1 MPRRSNQRR
10 GEKDQGAIVPR
21 LIRPYDEELDF
32 PKFIEGF
39 MQIRNFSIIAHI
51 DHGKSTLSDRLLM
64 RAGAI
69 TEREFK
75 EQILDDMDLERER
88 GITIKASA
96 VTVFHEHNGEK
107 FMLNFIDTPGHV
119 DFHYEVQK
127 ALQACE
133 GAILVVDA
141 TQGVQAQTVA
151 NAYAAIDVGLDIIP
165 VINKIDLPSSRP
177 VEVAEEIEQVL
188 GFKAEDCILVSAKT
202 GQGIDDLIGKLCDQL
217 PPPKGSPDL
226 PLRALIFDSIYD
238 DYRGVIVY
246 VRVVDGELR
255 KGMKIRLMGA
265 DREYQVTDLGK
276 LMPRPKQVPSIGT
289 SEVGFLVAA
298 IKDLH
303 DVRIGD
309 TVTDAQN
316 PAPEALPGYKPI
328 QQMVFCDFY
337 PGGKTQYDELRDA
350 MDRLQLNDSSFTFA
364 PESSDALGF
373 GFRCGFLGLLHMEII
388 QERLEREF
396 NIEVVQT
403 APTVTYEILL
413 NDQSTIRIDAPSE
426 LPDLTH
432 VAEIRE
438 PYIVMNLI
446 LPADGVGALM
456 KLCEDR
462 RGIYK
467 KTEYIGATRVIL
479 VYEMPLA
486 EVIYDFYDRLKSA
499 TRGYGTMDYE
509 LIGFRIG
516 DLVKVDILVN
526 GDRVDAL
533 SVIVHREHAEAR
545 GRRLLIRLKKEI
557 DRHLFEIPLQAAI
570 GGKVIARETI
580 KSVGKNVTA
589 KCYGGDV
596 TRKRK
601 LLEKQKEGKE
611 AHEAGRVGGHSAG
624 SVHVDSGDRG
634 LNIYRDEELASG
646 EAAPASTVNLSPTDL
661 ATARSVQSLVTA
673 RGAAVIIPG
682 DDGQHDQDDSVAIPS
697 TGGRPAGREA
707 GTGKWRSRGERESDA
722 ESCFCGGRSR
732 LFARQICGASRAW
745 TSVPWQRC
753 HLW

>member
-1 MPRRSNQRR
+1 
-10 GEKDQGAIVPR
+10 
-21 LIRPYDEELDF
+21 
-32 PKFIEGF
+32 

-69 TEREFK
+69 TEREFQN
-75 EQILDDMDLERER
+75 QILDDMDLERER

-133 GAILVVDA
+133 GAILVVDS

-151 NAYAAIDVGLDIIP
+151 NAYAAIEAGLEIIP
-165 VINKIDLPSSRP
+165 VINKIDLPSADPTR
-177 VEVAEEIEQVL
+177 VAEEIEQVL
-188 GFKAEDCILVSAKT
+188 GFPAEDAILVSPKT
-202 GQGIDDLIGKLCDQL
+202 GQGIDELISRLCDAL
-217 PPPKGSPDL
+217 PPPRGKPDL

-246 VRVVDGELR
+246 VRVIDGELT
-255 KGMKIRLMGA
+255 KGMKIRLMGT
-265 DREYQVTDLGK
+265 DKLYQVSDLCK
-276 LMPRPKQVPSIGT
+276 LVPRPKRVEKIGT
-289 SEVGFLVAA
+289 GEVGFIVAA

-309 TVTDAQN
+309 TVTDAEK
-316 PAPEALPGYKPI
+316 PADAALPGYKPI

-364 PESSDALGF
+364 PENSDALGF

-403 APTVTYEILL
+403 APTVTYEIALT
-413 NDQSTIRIDAPSE
+413 DGTTKRIDSPSQ
-426 LPDLTH
+426 LPNPNH

-438 PYIVMNLI
+438 PYIRMDLI
-446 LPADGVGALM
+446 LPSDSVGALM

-462 RGIYK
+462 RGLYK
-467 KTEYIGATRVIL
+467 KTEYIGATRVL
-479 VYEMPLA
+479 LQYEMPLA
-486 EVIYDFYDRLKSA
+486 EVIFDFYDRLKST
-499 TRGYGTMDYE
+499 TRGYGTMDFE
-509 LIGFRIG
+509 LIGFRPG
-516 DLVKVDILVN
+516 NLVKLDILVN

-533 SVIVHREHAEAR
+533 SVIVHRDHAEQR
-545 GRRLLIRLKKEI
+545 GRRLLVRLKEEI
-557 DRHLFEIPLQAAI
+557 DKHLFEIPLQAAI
-570 GGKVIARETI
+570 GGKIIARETI

-601 LLEKQKEGKE
+601 LLEKQKEGKKRMK
-611 AHEAGRVGGHSAG
+611 RVG
-624 SVHVDSGDRG
+624 SVDIPQEAFMAVLESGD
-634 LNIYRDEELASG
+634 
-646 EAAPASTVNLSPTDL
+646 
-661 ATARSVQSLVTA
+661 
-673 RGAAVIIPG
+673 
-682 DDGQHDQDDSVAIPS
+682 
-697 TGGRPAGREA
+697 
-707 GTGKWRSRGERESDA
+707 
-722 ESCFCGGRSR
+722 
-732 LFARQICGASRAW
+732 
-745 TSVPWQRC
+745 
-753 HLW
+753 

>member
-1 MPRRSNQRR
+1 
-10 GEKDQGAIVPR
+10 
-21 LIRPYDEELDF
+21 
-32 PKFIEGF
+32 

-96 VTVFHEHNGEK
+96 VTVFHEHNGEQ

-119 DFHYEVQK
+119 DFHYEVRK

-151 NAYAAIDVGLDIIP
+151 NAYAAVEVGLEIIP
-165 VINKIDLPSSRP
+165 VINKIDLPSAQP

-188 GFKAEDCILVSAKT
+188 GFSAEEAILVSAKT
-202 GQGIDDLIGKLCDQL
+202 GQGVDELITKLCDQL
-217 PPPKGSPDL
+217 PPPRGLPDA
-226 PLRALIFDSIYD
+226 PTRALIFDSIYD

-246 VRVVDGELR
+246 VRVFDGELK
-255 KGMKIRLMGA
+255 KGQKIRLMGTA
-265 DREYQVTDLGK
+265 RDYQITDLGK
-276 LMPRPKQVPSIGT
+276 LMPRPKQVDRIGT
-289 SEVGFLVAA
+289 GEVGFLVAA

-303 DVRIGD
+303 DVRVGD
-309 TVTDAQN
+309 TVTDALR
-316 PAPEALPGYKPI
+316 PAAEQLPGYKPI

-337 PGGKTQYDELRDA
+337 PGGKTQYEELRDA
-350 MDRLQLNDSSFTFA
+350 MDRLQLNDSSFSFA

-373 GFRCGFLGLLHMEII
+373 GFRCGFLGLLHIEII

-413 NDQSTIRIDAPSE
+413 TDGTIKRIDAPSE
-426 LPDLTH
+426 LPDSNHL
-432 VAEIRE
+432 AEVRE
-438 PYIVMNLI
+438 PYILLNMI
-446 LPADGVGALM
+446 LPSDSVGAIM

-462 RGIYK
+462 RGIYQ
-467 KTEYIGATRVIL
+467 KTEYIGTARVIL
-479 VYEMPLA
+479 TYEIPLA

-499 TRGYGTMDYE
+499 TRGYGTMDYDV
-509 LIGFRIG
+509 IGFRAA
-516 DLVKVDILVN
+516 DLIKMDILVN

-533 SVIVHREHAEAR
+533 SVIVHRDHAEQR
-545 GRRLLIRLKKEI
+545 GRKLLVRLKAEI
-557 DRHLFEIPLQAAI
+557 DKHLFEIPLQAAI
-570 GGKVIARETI
+570 GGKIVARETI

-601 LLEKQKEGKE
+601 LLEKQKEGKKRMK
-611 AHEAGRVGGHSAG
+611 RVG
-624 SVHVDSGDRG
+624 SVDIPQKAFMAILESGD
-634 LNIYRDEELASG
+634 
-646 EAAPASTVNLSPTDL
+646 
-661 ATARSVQSLVTA
+661 
-673 RGAAVIIPG
+673 
-682 DDGQHDQDDSVAIPS
+682 
-697 TGGRPAGREA
+697 
-707 GTGKWRSRGERESDA
+707 
-722 ESCFCGGRSR
+722 
-732 LFARQICGASRAW
+732 
-745 TSVPWQRC
+745 
-753 HLW
+753 

>member
-1 MPRRSNQRR
+1 
-10 GEKDQGAIVPR
+10 
-21 LIRPYDEELDF
+21 
-32 PKFIEGF
+32 
-39 MQIRNFSIIAHI
+39 MQIRNFSIVAHI

-75 EQILDDMDLERER
+75 AQILDDMDLERER

-96 VTVFHEHNGEK
+96 VTVFHKHAGEE

-133 GAILVVDA
+133 GAILVVDS

-151 NAYAAIDVGLDIIP
+151 NAYAALEAGLEIIP
-165 VINKIDLPSSRP
+165 VINKIDLPSARP
-177 VEVAEEIEQVL
+177 IEVAEEIEQVL
-188 GFKAEDCILVSAKT
+188 GFPAEDCILVSAKT
-202 GQGIDDLIGKLCDQL
+202 GQGIDELIGKLCEQL
-217 PPPKGSPDL
+217 PPPRGL
-226 PLRALIFDSIYD
+226 PQLPPRALIFDSVYD

-255 KGMKIRLMGA
+255 KGQKIRLMGNGK
-265 DREYQVTDLGK
+265 EYLITEMGK
-276 LMPRPKQVPSIGT
+276 LVPRPRLVERIGT
-289 SEVGFLVAA
+289 GEVGYIVAA

-316 PAPEALPGYKPI
+316 AAGEALPGYRPI
-328 QQMVFCDFY
+328 QQMVYCDFY

-350 MDRLQLNDSSFTFA
+350 MDRLQLNDSSFTFT

-403 APTVTYEILL
+403 APTVTYEIKLT
-413 NDQSTIRIDAPSE
+413 DGKVIRIDAPSE
-426 LPDLTH
+426 LPNLT
-432 VAEIRE
+432 VVEEIRE
-438 PYIVMNLI
+438 PYIAMNLI
-446 LPADGVGALM
+446 VPGESVGAIM

-479 VYEMPLA
+479 VYEIPLA

-499 TRGYGTMDYE
+499 TRGYGTMDYD
-509 LIGFRIG
+509 LLGFRSG
-516 DLVKVDILVN
+516 NLVKLDILVN

-533 SVIVHREHAEAR
+533 SVIVHRDHAENR
-545 GRRLLIRLKKEI
+545 GRKLLVRLKQEI

-570 GGKVIARETI
+570 GGKIVARETI

-596 TRKRK
+596 SRKRK
-601 LLEKQKEGKE
+601 LLEKQKEGKKRMK
-611 AHEAGRVGGHSAG
+611 RVG
-624 SVHVDSGDRG
+624 SVDIPQEAFMAVLESGD
-634 LNIYRDEELASG
+634 
-646 EAAPASTVNLSPTDL
+646 
-661 ATARSVQSLVTA
+661 
-673 RGAAVIIPG
+673 
-682 DDGQHDQDDSVAIPS
+682 
-697 TGGRPAGREA
+697 
-707 GTGKWRSRGERESDA
+707 
-722 ESCFCGGRSR
+722 
-732 LFARQICGASRAW
+732 
-745 TSVPWQRC
+745 
-753 HLW
+753 